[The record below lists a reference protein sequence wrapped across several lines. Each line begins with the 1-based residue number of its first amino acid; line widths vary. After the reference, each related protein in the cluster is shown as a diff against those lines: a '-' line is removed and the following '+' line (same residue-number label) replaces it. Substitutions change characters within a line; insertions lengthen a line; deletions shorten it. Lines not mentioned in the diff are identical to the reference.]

1 MGVGVGVGSHR
12 MMRSSVCCGAKLAM
26 DASGV
31 LESLSVSRVSCVC
44 TCAVVRS

>member
-1 MGVGVGVGSHR
+1 

-44 TCAVVRS
+44 TCAVKVVSESERTRV